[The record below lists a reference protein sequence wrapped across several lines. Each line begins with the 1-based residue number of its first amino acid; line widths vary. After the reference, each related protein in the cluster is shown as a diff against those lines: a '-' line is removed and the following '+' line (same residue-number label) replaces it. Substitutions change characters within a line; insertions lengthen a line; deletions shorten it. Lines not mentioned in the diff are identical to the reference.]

1 MTDPEI
7 IQSVLNGNKD
17 NFRILVKE
25 HHASV
30 FHIAIG
36 FVHDKDEAEDLTQEV
51 FIRAWQSL
59 DKFRGDSSFS
69 TWLHRI
75 AVNTCLNNARKK
87 RGSPVFDRI
96 TSFFGTDAKAETE
109 TLSFT
114 ENPEEIL
121 IREEHNAW
129 LQRALDTLPEN
140 QRTAIILSKYDNLP
154 QKEIAAIMNLTE
166 GAVEALLQ
174 RAKKNLREKLS
185 SGVKKIKQKTVGN

>member
-7 IQSVLNGNKD
+7 IHSVLKGKKD
-17 NFRILVKE
+17 NFRILVDE

-30 FHIAIG
+30 FHIAMG
-36 FVHDKDEAEDLTQEV
+36 FVHDRDEAEDLTQEV

-75 AVNTCLNNARKK
+75 AVNACLNNARKK
-87 RGSPVFDRI
+87 RGSPVISRI
-96 TSFFGTDAKAETE
+96 TSLFTSESEAETQA
-109 TLSFT
+109 LSFSD
-114 ENPEEIL
+114 NPEEIL
-121 IREEHNAW
+121 IKEEHSTW
-129 LQRALDTLPEN
+129 LQKALDTIPEN
-140 QRTAIILSKYDNLP
+140 QRTAIILSKYDDLP
-154 QKEIAAIMNLTE
+154 QKEIATIMNLTE

-185 SGVKKIKQKTVGN
+185 TGAKKIKLNRRK